1 MDYSLPGCSVHET
14 SQARILKWIAI
25 SFSRG
30 SFWPGIK
37 PTSSLPLSH
46 QGSPKGST
54 DVENWLPSL
63 STRGSILRSPSWTQP
78 GPTFTLPASRIG
90 FPGDSDSKES
100 TCNSKDLGSI
110 PGLESSPGGGRGNPL
125 QYFCLENPQGQRSL
139 VGYIPWGHK
148 QSGTTERLST
158 GQHPGYHLFLWLL
171 FITIITPGLWPGGT
185 ELGYRIRTRDFAPR
199 TDLNDHKISLIIYK

>member
-1 MDYSLPGCSVHET
+1 MDCSLPGCSAHET
-14 SQARILKWIAI
+14 FQARILKWVAI

-30 SFWPGIK
+30 SFRPGIK

-54 DVENWLPSL
+54 DAGIGCHHCPQKD
-63 STRGSILRSPSWTQP
+63 PSWDPQAGP
-78 GPTFTLPASRIG
+78 QSGPTFTLPASRIG

-100 TCNSKDLGSI
+100 TCDSEDLGSI
-110 PGLESSPGGGRGNPL
+110 PGLESSPGGGHGNPL

-139 VGYIPWGHK
+139 VGYIPRGHK
-148 QSGTTERLST
+148 ESDRTERLST
-158 GQHPGYHLFLWLL
+158 AQHPGYHLFLWLL

-199 TDLNDHKISLIIYK
+199 TDLNGHKTSLIIYK